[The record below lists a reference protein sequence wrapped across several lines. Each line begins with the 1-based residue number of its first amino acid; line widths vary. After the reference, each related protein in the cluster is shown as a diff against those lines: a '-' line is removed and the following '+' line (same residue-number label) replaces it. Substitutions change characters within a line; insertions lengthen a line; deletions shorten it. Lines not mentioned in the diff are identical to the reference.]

1 MDRIFNAYKIRYD
14 ILTPQMLPI
23 RASRKVRTINIFI
36 NVDDFFHKLHRP
48 DTDREFQ
55 TTGKNASKQVVS
67 NLINL
72 AAHYKHWAVKE
83 HLTANVYLIYTT
95 SKIFR
100 NTMTLKTYRDYYK
113 KIIDINNPSFFFVNN
128 TIGNSFSILQ
138 VITKYLPGIYGI
150 DSNYIEP
157 SVIPLYLS
165 KIRPADFNLLISRD
179 NYDLQ
184 YTHFDKWGVIIPK
197 GDISPLIVSG
207 NLWNHIQLKEKI
219 EGDFY
224 YHPETFI
231 WAKAII
237 GDKYRS
243 IPKLTRTSWKTV
255 IKYLEEFSSSGNNSV
270 EILELQLRKLADYI
284 SSKKI
289 EDTDFNHNLYCTSV
303 QQQLESMM
311 EIDKT
316 MINSQL
322 TDMEDVQSLQQA
334 NGTLFKE
341 YPLNLPFLLQ
351 ELPPMNSR
359 PNDDYIWRQKK
370 GGYL

>member
-14 ILTPQMLPI
+14 VLNPQMLPI
-23 RASRKVRTINIFI
+23 RASRKIRTINIFI

-83 HLTANVYLIYTT
+83 HLSPNIYLIYTT
-95 SKIFR
+95 SSIFR
-100 NTMTLKTYRDYYK
+100 NGMTLNNYRDYYK
-113 KIIDINNPSFFFVNN
+113 KIIDINNPSFFYVNN
-128 TIGNSFSILQ
+128 TIMNSFSIIQ
-138 VITKYLPGIYGI
+138 IITKYLPRIYGI
-150 DSNYIEP
+150 DSNYLEP

-165 KIRPADFNLLISRD
+165 EVRPADFNLLISKD

-184 YTHFDKWGVIIPK
+184 YTHLDKWGVIIPR
-197 GDISPLIVSG
+197 GEVSPLITSG
-207 NLWNHIQLKEKI
+207 RLWNYIQLKEKI
-219 EGDFY
+219 EGEFY

-255 IKYLEEFSSSGNNSV
+255 LKYLEEFSSNGNNSI

-284 SSKKI
+284 SQKKI
-289 EDTDFNHNLYCTSV
+289 EDTDFNNNLYCTSV
-303 QQQLESMM
+303 KQQLESMM
-311 EIDKT
+311 EIDKS
-316 MINSQL
+316 IIIQQL
-322 TDMEDVQSLQQA
+322 TDMEDIQSLYQA
-334 NGTLFKE
+334 NNSIFKE

-351 ELPPMNSR
+351 EAPPINST
-359 PNDDYIWRQKK
+359 PNDDYFWRQKK